1 MRAMIGLQD
10 ALDAVRKKCAPLP
23 AEDIALVQ
31 AQGRVLA
38 EAVRARWDQPASDIS
53 MMDGYALRAADAAG
67 PLRVVGEL
75 AAGDAPWSRS
85 LAAGEAARIFTGA
98 PLPPGADCV
107 VMQEHAE
114 RSGSEVRVQ
123 QPAKA
128 GQHIRRR
135 GEELSAGAQALAAG
149 TLLELSL
156 AGACGVASL
165 RVHRRPRIALL
176 CTGSE
181 LVPVG
186 TEPGPGKIVETN
198 SLALGALS
206 AEAGAEVLRLGVAAD
221 EVDQIAARL
230 REVEADV
237 LVTTGG
243 ASVGDHD
250 HAQAALERLGGALI
264 FHTVA
269 IRPGKPMLFGT
280 ASRGRLLFGL
290 PGNPAAATLGF
301 ELFVRLALR
310 LLAGDPNPARPQAR
324 ARLRGSVMRVRGL
337 TYFPRGRV
345 VAEGATLFFSPGAQ
359 QSSMQIASWGR
370 TRSRWCRRARARSK
384 TAKTSTSFWSARCS
398 RSGATKRRAGV
409 NWNRARQKSLPK
421 ASP

>member
-1 MRAMIGLQD
+1 MIGLQD

-75 AAGDAPWSRS
+75 AAGDAPWSRP
-85 LAAGEAARIFTGA
+85 LVAGEAARIFTGA

-135 GEELSAGAQALAAG
+135 GEELSAGAPALAAG
-149 TLLELSL
+149 TLLGPAELSL

-269 IRPGKPMLFGT
+269 IRPG
-280 ASRGRLLFGL
+280 R
-290 PGNPAAATLGF
+290 
-301 ELFVRLALR
+301 
-310 LLAGDPNPARPQAR
+310 
-324 ARLRGSVMRVRGL
+324 
-337 TYFPRGRV
+337 
-345 VAEGATLFFSPGAQ
+345 
-359 QSSMQIASWGR
+359 
-370 TRSRWCRRARARSK
+370 RRARGCA
-384 TAKTSTSFWSARCS
+384 
-398 RSGATKRRAGV
+398 GASCACAG
-409 NWNRARQKSLPK
+409 
-421 ASP
+421 